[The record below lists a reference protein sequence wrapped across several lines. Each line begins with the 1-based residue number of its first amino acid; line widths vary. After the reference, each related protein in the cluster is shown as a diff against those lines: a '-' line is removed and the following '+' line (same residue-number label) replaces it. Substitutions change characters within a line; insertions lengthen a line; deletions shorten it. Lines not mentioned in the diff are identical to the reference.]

1 MCCGRGQTRFVH
13 VPSSNTTARS
23 PAVPVQAA
31 VLEDFPKLADS
42 PPILVTDDV
51 VFRWARNARIAR
63 LLPVMNDVRVLERKI
78 QANSC
83 KSCQKVAEIDRSAI
97 HSAKIA
103 LAECSDEIAK
113 LVKQAVGV
121 LKYKVVYRQHSQ
133 LPQEVTR

>member
-1 MCCGRGQTRFVH
+1 M
-13 VPSSNTTARS
+13 
-23 PAVPVQAA
+23 PVQSA

-42 PPILVTDDV
+42 APILVTDDV
-51 VFRWARNARIAR
+51 VFRWARNARVAR

-83 KSCQKVAEIDRSAI
+83 KSCQKPVEIDRSAI
-97 HSAKIA
+97 QSAKAA

-121 LKYKVVYRQHSQ
+121 LKYKVMYRQHSQ
-133 LPQEVTR
+133 PPQEVTR

>member
-1 MCCGRGQTRFVH
+1 M
-13 VPSSNTTARS
+13 
-23 PAVPVQAA
+23 PVRAA

-42 PPILVTDDV
+42 APILVTDDV
-51 VFRWARNARIAR
+51 VFRWARNARVAR

-83 KSCQKVAEIDRSAI
+83 KSCQKPVEIDRSAI
-97 HSAKIA
+97 QSAKAA

-121 LKYKVVYRQHSQ
+121 LKYKVMYRRHSEP
-133 LPQEVTR
+133 PQEVTR